1 MKKLLTLVI
10 FCAVG
15 FTHAHAQFYAKHC
28 NGPDW
33 GAFTYVDFTDNTL
46 NYCSEDGTTNNIVAL
61 ASQIPAAKPSATGSI
76 TNPILGCASP
86 ITVTLTGAAVG
97 NGVNISF
104 TGSTAVLSGI
114 IPTAQVTAANTVTVN
129 VCSVI
134 SLTSASRPFI
144 VNLL

>member
-1 MKKLLTLVI
+1 MKKILMLLVVSL
-10 FCAVG
+10 APML
-15 FTHAHAQFYAKHC
+15 AHAQFYAKHC
-28 NGPDW
+28 LGPDW
-33 GAFTYVDFTDNTL
+33 GAFTYVDFTDNSL
-46 NYCSEDGTTNNIVAL
+46 NYCSENGTTNNIVAL
-61 ASQIPAAKPSATGSI
+61 ASQIPVAKPSVTGSI

-114 IPTAQVTAANTVTVN
+114 IPTAQVTATNTVTVN
-129 VCSVI
+129 VCAVI